1 MPCQQNSSADSQD
14 RQMASI
20 IVASTD
26 ADYYLL
32 LSHILSEAGFAVS
45 LASSVAEVIQLG
57 QKVNPTAILLDCRPG
72 DPLAI
77 AACLELKNEAATFG
91 IRRVALIAPGAEQQY
106 LDLMK
111 AGIDESF
118 VRPITP
124 VKLLDFLEELAGRP
138 ERVRNRRDGRAGLL
152 YADIDIDL
160 DLHRVSRNGRVIHL
174 GPIEFRMLRHLVE
187 HAGKICSR
195 EALIEA
201 AWPHGRYVDRR
212 TVNVHIGRLRQV
224 LGQSGGDLIRTIRSA
239 GYILETPDP
248 RLDERA

>member
-1 MPCQQNSSADSQD
+1 
-14 RQMASI
+14 MASI
-20 IVASTD
+20 MIASTD

-32 LSHILSEAGFAVS
+32 LSHILSEAGFVVS
-45 LASSVAEVIQLG
+45 LASSVAEIVQLS
-57 QKVNPTAILLDCRPG
+57 QQTNPTAILLDCRPA

-77 AACLELKNEAATFG
+77 KACLELKNEAATFG

-124 VKLLDFLEELAGRP
+124 SKLLDFLAALAGQP
-138 ERVRNRRDGRAGLL
+138 HGVRNRRDGRSGLM

-160 DLHRVSRNGRVIHL
+160 DLHRVSRDGRLIHL
-174 GPIEFRMLRHLVE
+174 GPIEFRMLQHLVE
-187 HAGKICSR
+187 HAGQICSR
-195 EALIEA
+195 DALIRA
-201 AWPHGRYVDRR
+201 AWPQGRYVDRK

-224 LGQSGGDLIRTIRSA
+224 LRQSGDDIIRTIRSA
-239 GYILETPDP
+239 GYILARPDP
-248 RLDERA
+248 DLKEQA

>member
-1 MPCQQNSSADSQD
+1 
-14 RQMASI
+14 MASI
-20 IVASTD
+20 LIASTD

-32 LSHILSEAGFAVS
+32 LSHILSEAGFAVL
-45 LASSVAEVIQLG
+45 LASSVAEVIQLSA
-57 QKVNPTAILLDCRPG
+57 QTNPAAILLDCRPG

-77 AACLELKNEAATFG
+77 KACLELRDEAATLG
-91 IRRVALIAPGAEQQY
+91 IRIVALIAPGAEQQY

-124 VKLLDFLEELAGRP
+124 GKLLDFLEALAGRP
-138 ERVRNRRDGRAGLL
+138 WGQRNRRDGRAGLR

-187 HAGKICSR
+187 HAGEICSR
-195 EALIEA
+195 DALIQA
-201 AWPHGRYVDRR
+201 AWPQGRYVDRK
-212 TVNVHIGRLRQV
+212 TVNVHIGRLRQI
-224 LGQSGGDLIRTIRSA
+224 LGESGGDVIRTIRSA
-239 GYILETPDP
+239 GYILEIPDP
-248 RLDERA
+248 RADERA

>member
-1 MPCQQNSSADSQD
+1 
-14 RQMASI
+14 MASI
-20 IVASTD
+20 MIASTD

-32 LSHILSEAGFAVS
+32 LSHILSEAGFTVS
-45 LASSVAEVIQLG
+45 LASSVAEVTQLS
-57 QKVNPTAILLDCRPG
+57 QEANPTAILLDCRPG

-77 AACLELKNEAATFG
+77 RACLELRRDPATFG

-124 VKLLDFLEELAGRP
+124 CKLLGFLDDLVGRP
-138 ERVRNRRDGRAGLL
+138 LRLRHHRDGRAGLV

-160 DLHRVSRNGRVIHL
+160 DAHRVSRNGRVIHL

-187 HAGKICSR
+187 HAGQICSR
-195 EALIEA
+195 DALIQA
-201 AWPHGRYVDRR
+201 AWQKGRYVDRK

-224 LGQSGGDLIRTIRSA
+224 LGESGGDMIRTIRSA
-239 GYILETPDP
+239 GYILETAIPHV
-248 RLDERA
+248 DEQE